1 MCSVGCIEKTRLS
14 YEYSYSSRW
23 MWWMAVT
30 GKLVAAIFLFAEV
43 VNWVVAV
50 KWW

>member
-1 MCSVGCIEKTRLS
+1 
-14 YEYSYSSRW
+14 
-23 MWWMAVT
+23 MWGMAVT

-50 KWW
+50 KW